1 MDDSFQVGAG
11 GRAGRIEAGG
21 EQRRRLLTAE
31 GAERDLGA
39 GEDLCRLGRLP
50 GEAGGGEFGVAL
62 RRAEHQHD
70 SPPQEARLVRELA
83 EEDGVLPRGGGEL
96 SRQSVGGSLE
106 PRRVRGEAGRFAA
119 HRELN
124 RLRAAVEEAGEA
136 IDEGGLLDLAA
147 QLEARPAC
155 LDEKAVAAVGEL
167 DEPIAE
173 DAPDRDVERRG
184 A

>member
-1 MDDSFQVGAG
+1 M
-11 GRAGRIEAGG
+11 
-21 EQRRRLLTAE
+21 L
-31 GAERDLGA
+31 
-39 GEDLCRLGRLP
+39 
-50 GEAGGGEFGVAL
+50 EF
-62 RRAEHQHD
+62 
-70 SPPQEARLVRELA
+70 A
-83 EEDGVLPRGGGEL
+83 EEDGVLPRGRCEL
-96 SRQSVGGSLE
+96 SGKSVGGILE

-119 HRELN
+119 HCELN

-136 IDEGGLLDLAA
+136 VDEGGLLDLAA

-155 LDEKAVAAVGEL
+155 LDEEAVAAVGEL